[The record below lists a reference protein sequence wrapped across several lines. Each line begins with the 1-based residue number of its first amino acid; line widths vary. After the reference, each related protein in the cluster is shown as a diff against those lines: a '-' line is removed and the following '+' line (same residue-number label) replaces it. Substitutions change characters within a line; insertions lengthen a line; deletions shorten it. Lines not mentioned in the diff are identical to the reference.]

1 MPHRNWQL
9 RELSKLAE
17 LKPDYVISTGDLIA
31 SNEAI
36 KPLLDSIDNLL
47 RIPGV
52 FVFGSNDY
60 FAPRFKNPF
69 SYLKKDD
76 GNRKLGKR
84 LETEELRT
92 SLKNS
97 GWADLNND
105 SFETKIKNLKF
116 LFRGTDDAHL
126 NLDKYDK
133 ITSSNSENFDLKIG
147 VTHAPYARVLSKM
160 AEDKL
165 DLIFA
170 GHTHGGQV
178 RVPWFGGSKSLTTNC
193 DLPNWRSRGLTKL
206 PNEPW
211 LNVSAGVGYSPFSP
225 IRIACAPE
233 VSLIELITSDTL

>member
-1 MPHRNWQL
+1 MPYRKWQL
-9 RELSKLAE
+9 RELSKLAD
-17 LKPDYVISTGDLIA
+17 LKPDFVISTGDFIA
-31 SNEAI
+31 SNNAI
-36 KPLLDSIDNLL
+36 KPLLNAIEKLL

-60 FAPRFKNPF
+60 FAPTFKNPF

-76 GNRKLGKR
+76 GNRKLGKK
-84 LETEELRT
+84 LLTEELRT

-97 GWADLNND
+97 GWADLNNE
-105 SFETKIKNLKF
+105 SLETKIKNLKF
-116 LFRGTDDAHL
+116 LFKGTDDAHL

-160 AEDKL
+160 TEDKL

-206 PNEPW
+206 QNEPW

-233 VSLIELITSDTL
+233 VSLIELIPSDTL